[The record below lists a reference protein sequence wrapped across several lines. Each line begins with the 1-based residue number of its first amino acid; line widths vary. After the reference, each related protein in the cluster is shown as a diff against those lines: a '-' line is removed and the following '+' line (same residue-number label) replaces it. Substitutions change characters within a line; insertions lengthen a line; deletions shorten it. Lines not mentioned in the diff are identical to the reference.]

1 VRDTEVRAT
10 LSGNIKLRLS
20 PSTPSAT
27 VPGIGSISRGSSYS
41 SSQDKP
47 KGRKEDFSRIIVL
60 KDGIFLS

>member
-1 VRDTEVRAT
+1 
-10 LSGNIKLRLS
+10 LSSAPSEGNGIRPNSKC
-20 PSTPSAT
+20 
-27 VPGIGSISRGSSYS
+27 IGSISRGSSYS

>member
-1 VRDTEVRAT
+1 MRPE
-10 LSGNIKLRLS
+10 GIC
-20 PSTPSAT
+20 
-27 VPGIGSISRGSSYS
+27 IGSISRGSSYS